1 MLSCHWEKGEAD
13 FQKKV
18 KDCTCSFGGGASVT
32 TATAFF
38 RDRFDLRDIVHSRSF
53 GVHVMFRLLLLFVGL
68 EQTFFTKRADFV
80 SVCNVP
86 QARLTENKER
96 ECHCQVV

>member
-1 MLSCHWEKGEAD
+1 M
-13 FQKKV
+13 
-18 KDCTCSFGGGASVT
+18 T

-53 GVHVMFRLLLLFVGL
+53 GVYVMFRLLLLFVGL
-68 EQTFFTKRADFV
+68 ELTFFTKRADFV

-86 QARLTENKER
+86 QVRLTENKER